1 MINAFLIPGGGAV
14 LRPGHTFFDVA
25 ARVVDLATAANDKG
39 DHFPVL
45 AICLGFEAMAV
56 ALARNSSLLTRYDA
70 EDGAAPL
77 FFTQAAERSAFFGSM
92 PEKVRRDLA
101 DKPYA
106 RESHSWGVSLE
117 SFDGEP
123 GLKDAVDVLSLSA
136 DPEGRVYV
144 SSYEHRTLPFVGTQW
159 HPEKNAFEW
168 GDKLHIPHA
177 AGAVAVTHAVAAFL
191 ARHARASGHTPGD
204 VLAEDDVLIYNH
216 PVTFTGRHK
225 READAPWLDQAYILP
240 PWADWVDRHPP
251 RKVDDRREGVVVA

>member
-25 ARVVDLATAANDKG
+25 ARIVDLATSANDAG
-39 DHFPVL
+39 DHFPIL

-77 FFTQAAERSAFFGSM
+77 FFTEVAKRSAFFGSM
-92 PEKVRRDLA
+92 PAAVRHDLA

-117 SFDGEP
+117 AFDAAP
-123 GLKDAVDVLSLSA
+123 GLRDAVDVLSLSA

-191 ARHARASGHTPGD
+191 ARHARASGHAPAN
-204 VLAEDDVLIYNH
+204 VLDEDDALIYNH

-225 READAPWLDQAYILP
+225 REGDAPWLDQAYILP
-240 PWADWVDRHPP
+240 PWAEWVDRHPP
-251 RKVDDRREGVVVA
+251 RRGGVAAE